1 MADPRSITVATDGAR
16 IVATVRGDGPVV
28 ALIPSLGRGAAD
40 FDDLALRLADA
51 GYTAAAV
58 DPRNAGESC
67 GGTENL
73 TLHHYAADVAAIISE
88 LGGPAHVVGHAFGN
102 RVARCLATDSPELV
116 STVTLLAAGGLVEPA
131 PENREAL
138 RRCFRY
144 DLPEQEHLAA
154 VRQAFFAEGNDPS
167 VWRGGWWGCV
177 SAAQSMASRAT
188 PVETWWRGGVAPL
201 LVIQGLDDVIARP
214 ENGRALRDEM
224 PGRVTLVELESMGHA
239 MLPEQPWA
247 IAHHLTEFLGHHD
260 RACGTVAG

>member
-1 MADPRSITVATDGAR
+1 MPDPRTLTVATDGAR
-16 IVATVRGDGPVV
+16 IVATIRGSGPLV

-40 FDDLALRLADA
+40 FEDLATRLADA

-58 DPRNAGESC
+58 DPRNAGQSC

-73 TLHHYAADVAAIISE
+73 TLHHYAADVAAVIRE
-88 LGGPAHVVGHAFGN
+88 LGAPAHLVGHAFGN

-144 DLPEQEHLAA
+144 DLPEDEHLAA
-154 VRQAFFAEGNDPS
+154 VRQAFFAEGNDPA
-167 VWRGGWWGCV
+167 VWRDGWWGCV

-214 ENGRALRDEM
+214 ENGRAIHDEM
-224 PGRVTLVELESMGHA
+224 PGRVTLIELESTGHA

-247 IAHHLTEFLGHHD
+247 IARHLVSFLRQH
-260 RACGTVAG
+260 TPVAG